1 MGWNLTKTQR
11 RTGVVINYIAVVLFA
26 VLFCIG
32 EYRGWTTPGTIGIF
46 ISLSVWLV
54 SFIIIYVKTRLW
66 RFVHTKVDRLDER
79 ERQLT
84 YESLRYAYAIFTV
97 ICLSYILVSSLVAP
111 RLAVNVLTPDDYPS
125 FGLVMMWVLLYL
137 AHILP
142 ASIIAWTE
150 REVIL
155 G

>member
-1 MGWNLTKTQR
+1 M
-11 RTGVVINYIAVVLFA
+11 FA

-32 EYRGWTTPGTIGIF
+32 EYKGWNTPAKIGIF
-46 ISLSVWLV
+46 TSLIVWLV

-66 RFVHTKVDRLDER
+66 RFVHTKVDKLDER
-79 ERQLT
+79 ELQLT
-84 YESLRYAYAIFTV
+84 HESLRYAYAIFSV
-97 ICLSYILVSSLVAP
+97 ICLSYILVSSLLAP

-125 FGLVMMWVLLYL
+125 FGLIMMWVLLYL

-150 REVIL
+150 KEVIL